1 MPESPL
7 LQKRAAE
14 YKVQE
19 LVMGV
24 EDSQRPYNSASLSA
38 SVPNKEM
45 NQKRAIPVEKVQIR
59 KMDAVRSDESV
70 AETTSDKDLEF
81 VLITN
86 FEERKSSIY
95 NLKTEVKTPVTV
107 CAETVKQYFG
117 NVGVHPSD
125 VTMTLQG
132 T

>member
-24 EDSQRPYNSASLSA
+24 EDSQRPYNSASLSV

-59 KMDAVRSDESV
+59 KMNAVRSDESV
-70 AETTSDKDLEF
+70 AETTSDKDLDF
-81 VLITN
+81 VFITN

-117 NVGVHPSD
+117 NVAVHPSD

>member
-24 EDSQRPYNSASLSA
+24 EDSQRPYNSASLSV

-59 KMDAVRSDESV
+59 KMNAVRSDESV
-70 AETTSDKDLEF
+70 AETTSDKDLDF
-81 VLITN
+81 VFITN

>member
-24 EDSQRPYNSASLSA
+24 EDSQRPYNSASLSV

-86 FEERKSSIY
+86 FEERKSSLY

-117 NVGVHPSD
+117 NVEVHPSD

>member
-24 EDSQRPYNSASLSA
+24 EDSQRPYNSDSLSV

-70 AETTSDKDLEF
+70 AETTSDKDLEL

-107 CAETVKQYFG
+107 CAETVKPYFG